1 MQGHFYKMASPLNT
15 MNLRSLYIKI
25 VPKKSV
31 VKKMTFT
38 LSILLGLA
46 VLFVAL
52 CNYVV
57 IKHSRGRMYSNIDDV
72 PYNKVGLLFGTSKY
86 IKNGSPNPFFQN
98 RIKAAADLY
107 YAKKI
112 DYVILSG
119 DNQFSYYNEPQDMR
133 KALRYMQVPDS
144 VLVMDYAG
152 FRTFDSVIRCFKV
165 FGQTKFTL
173 ISQEFQNKRGIYIA
187 RKEGLDV
194 VGYNAEDVDFRM
206 GIKTSVR
213 EVLAR
218 VNVVLDI
225 YLFHTQP
232 KFLGKKIKL

>member
-1 MQGHFYKMASPLNT
+1 MAEREIVKGVFSVGALDPERRLFDELIPLPN
-15 MNLRSLYIKI
+15 
-25 VPKKSV
+25 
-31 VKKMTFT
+31 
-38 LSILLGLA
+38 
-46 VLFVAL
+46 
-52 CNYVV
+52 
-57 IKHSRGRMYSNIDDV
+57 
-72 PYNKVGLLFGTSKY
+72 GTSY
-86 IKNGSPNPFFQN
+86 NSYLIIGSEKTALIDTVDPSKFAELNDN
-98 RIKAAADLY
+98 LSRIGV
-107 YAKKI
+107 KKI
-112 DYVILSG
+112 DYIILSG

-194 VGYNAEDVDFRM
+194 VGYNAGDVDFRM
-206 GIKTSVR
+206 GIQTSVR